1 MGKGGDQIHSSPFC
15 LHGWY
20 LGTVF
25 CAACLEMLEQL
36 SDHLYLFVAR
46 EAVAG
51 VVMYHL
57 FTCPLCLFPLLFS
70 DCVS

>member
-25 CAACLEMLEQL
+25 YAACLEMLGQL

-57 FTCPLCLFPLLFS
+57 FTCPLSLFPLLFS